1 MTRQK
6 PHRASTLLA
15 ILTALFAVALP
26 GTASAVTVTS
36 IADNPSNQPLIPG
49 TLRHAIATAPNN
61 DTITFANSLKGKT
74 ITLKG
79 GQLVLDRSLTIQ
91 GLGVDRLA
99 VSGAN
104 ASRVFLIANTAVI
117 ADLTIT
123 KGNGTGVDALGI
135 PSTNGGAILSSGV
148 LTLVR
153 CAVKSSRA
161 AGNGGGMFNSG
172 TGNEATE
179 CTFANNAAARDG
191 GGICNAQDLRIQ
203 RCAIFSNTAGGSG
216 GGVQDSGTTDYINT
230 TIACNTA
237 AGSGGGLND
246 NGATIN
252 VFNCTISQN
261 TAAVGGGLAV
271 PMFGSSTL
279 LRNSIIAGNNPAGP
293 SQPAPDVSDV
303 FIDPSFGVGVL
314 ISAGRNLVGNTVG
327 AYPGSFLGTDL
338 LNVNPM
344 LGPLKDNG
352 GITLTMELLPGSPA
366 IDAGN
371 NANVPPGVTTDQRGT
386 FSRIVNGTVDI
397 GAFEYVAPRALKR
410 GALADLS
417 ACAASPGDTETA
429 KDLREAIVN
438 IQKSLAPNLW
448 IDDSRLTTCGE
459 LVFEYE
465 EEALEE
471 LLEIVER
478 GGPCAGAAQNAIDD
492 LLLADELLARIAIS
506 EAIAGGGNARF
517 IASAQDN
524 LARGFDALSRG
535 KLSSAMEFFERAW
548 VDAQRALSRKGCC
561 NDAGHKHGNNGLGNG
576 ADPAPPGLIKNGR
589 GDFNDGYLGH

>member
-1 MTRQK
+1 M
-6 PHRASTLLA
+6 LA
-15 ILTALFAVALP
+15 VLTALFAVALP

-36 IADNPSNQPLIPG
+36 IADNLSTQPLIPG

-61 DTITFANSLKGKT
+61 DTITFSSSLKGKT

-104 ASRVFLIANTAVI
+104 ASRVFLVANAANATNATAVI

-123 KGNGTGVDALGI
+123 KGNGTGVDAFGS
-135 PSTNGGAILSSGV
+135 PSTNGGAILTSGV

-172 TGNEATE
+172 TVNEATD
-179 CTFANNAAARDG
+179 CTFSNNNAAGDG

-203 RCAIFSNTAGGSG
+203 RCAIISNTAGGSG

-261 TAAVGGGLAV
+261 TASVGGGLAV

-293 SQPAPDVSDV
+293 SLPAPDVSDV
-303 FIDPSFGVGVL
+303 FIDPSFGTGVL
-314 ISAGRNLVGNTVG
+314 ISAGRNIVGNTVG

-338 LNVNPM
+338 LNVNPK

-352 GITLTMELLPGSPA
+352 GTTLTMELLPGSPA

-371 NANVPPGVTTDQRGT
+371 NANVLPTMTTDQRGT
-386 FSRIVNGTVDI
+386 FSRIINGTVDI
-397 GAFEYVAPRALKR
+397 GAFEYVAPRALKN
-410 GALADLS
+410 GALSDLS
-417 ACAASPGDTETA
+417 TCVAGPCDGEESSN
-429 KDLREAIVN
+429 LRKAIRS
-438 IQKSLAPNLW
+438 IQKSLAPSLW
-448 IDDSRLTTCGE
+448 VGDSRLTKCGE
-459 LVFEYE
+459 LVFEFE
-465 EEALEE
+465 EQAVEAL
-471 LLEIVER
+471 LDIVED
-478 GGPCAGAAQNAIDD
+478 GGRCSLSAQNAIDD
-492 LLLADELLARIAIS
+492 LVLADELLARIAIAD
-506 EAIAGGGNARF
+506 AIAAGGRPRD
-517 IASAQDN
+517 ICSAQAN
-524 LARGFDALSRG
+524 MAKGLDALAKGKVHQAMDFYEQAWMDAQHSRG
-535 KLSSAMEFFERAW
+535 LKCGCDDDDERNERERRERE
-548 VDAQRALSRKGCC
+548 DHDRYGK
-561 NDAGHKHGNNGLGNG
+561 D
-576 ADPAPPGLIKNGR
+576 D
-589 GDFNDGYLGH
+589 